1 MELWLVRHGETEYNL
16 QRRHQGQ
23 LDVPLSNVGL
33 EQAHKLAV
41 RLSKT
46 EFAAVY
52 ASDLSR
58 ALHTAEIAF
67 AGQVQTDVRWRE
79 FYGGWLEGMLYSEAA
94 SATPRP
100 PEGESRAA
108 ITARVMAA
116 IGELYSQHAG
126 TRVIVFSH
134 GGTIRAALH
143 AVLDDVERQIDFAE
157 RGNTSI
163 SKLEVKANL
172 RGRLLVYNDTAHLE
186 DWVKLK

>member
-1 MELWLVRHGETEYNL
+1 MELWLIRHGETEYNR

-23 LDVPLSNVGL
+23 LDVPLSSLGI
-33 EQAHKLAV
+33 EQAHKLAA
-41 RLSKT
+41 RLCKT

-52 ASDLSR
+52 SSDLSR
-58 ALHTAEIAF
+58 ALQTAEIAF
-67 AGQVQTDVRWRE
+67 AGRVQTDVRWRE
-79 FYGGWLEGMLYSEAA
+79 FYGGWLEGLLYSEVEIAVQQQ
-94 SATPRP
+94 

-108 ITARVMAA
+108 MNERVMAA
-116 IGELYSQHAG
+116 IAAMYSKHHGA
-126 TRVIVFSH
+126 RVVVFSH

-143 AVLDDVERQIDFAE
+143 AILGDLERLIDFAE

-186 DWVKLK
+186 

>member
-1 MELWLVRHGETEYNL
+1 MELWLIRHGETEYNL

-23 LDVPLSNVGL
+23 LDVPLSSVGIW
-33 EQAHKLAV
+33 QAHKLAA

-67 AGQVQTDVRWRE
+67 AGRVQTDVRWRE
-79 FYGGWLEGMLYSEAA
+79 FYGGWLEGMLYSEAET
-94 SATPRP
+94 ATPRP
-100 PEGESRAA
+100 PEGESRAEM
-108 ITARVMAA
+108 TTRVMAA
-116 IGELYSQHAG
+116 IGEMYSQYAG
-126 TRVIVFSH
+126 TRVAVFSH

-143 AVLDDVERQIDFAE
+143 AVLGDFERQIDFAE

-186 DWVKLK
+186 

>member
-23 LDVPLSNVGL
+23 LDVPLSPVGIA
-33 EQAHKLAV
+33 QAHKLAA

-46 EFAAVY
+46 DFVAVY
-52 ASDLSR
+52 SSDLSR
-58 ALHTAEIAF
+58 AVQTAELGF
-67 AGQVQTDVRWRE
+67 AGRVQTDVRWRE
-79 FYGGWLEGMLYSEAA
+79 FYGGWQEGLLYSEA
-94 SATPRP
+94 STMPQRQ

-108 ITARVMAA
+108 MTERVLAA
-116 IGELYSQHAG
+116 IGELYLKHQGS
-126 TRVIVFSH
+126 RVLVFTH
-134 GGTIRAALH
+134 GGTIRSALH
-143 AVLDDVERQIDFAE
+143 AILGDLERRIDFAE

-186 DWVKLK
+186 D